1 MVIPRRNV
9 DRSIDDQLEEL
20 RERLLLMSGRAEAMI
35 TVSVR
40 ALVEKNPRL
49 AQETIA
55 TDAEVNRAE
64 MEADE
69 LCLRILSGAVQEMST
84 LRFVALALK
93 MVTDL
98 ERIGDLAVN
107 ICERAMDLKDAPHL
121 RPADDLVALGDLVR
135 TLVHDAFDA
144 FVSGDVEKAQ
154 EVIER
159 DDEVDETYQRIF
171 VDLLGIM
178 QSDAKMIQ
186 PGIHLQSAA
195 KWLERIGDHATNIAE
210 QVIFMVEGHD
220 VRHIGKLPEPS

>member
-1 MVIPRRNV
+1 MVLPPQRDARRSL
-9 DRSIDDQLEEL
+9 DAQLEEL

-40 ALVEKNPRL
+40 ALVEKNAQL

-55 TDAEVNRAE
+55 TDAEINRAE
-64 MEADE
+64 MEVDE
-69 LCLRILSGAVQEMST
+69 LCLAILASQVTELAP
-84 LRFVALALK
+84 LRFVSLALK

-107 ICERAMDLKDAPHL
+107 ICERVIDIRGAPHL
-121 RPADDLVALGDLVR
+121 RPADDIVALGELVR
-135 TLVHDAFDA
+135 ILVHDAFDA

-154 EVIER
+154 DVIER
-159 DDEVDETYQRIF
+159 DDEVDEQYQRVF
-171 VDLLGIM
+171 RDLLSIM
-178 QSDAKMIQ
+178 QADPAMIE

-220 VRHIGKLPEPS
+220 VRHLGKLPD

>member
-9 DRSIDDQLEEL
+9 DRSVDDQLVEL

-49 AQETIA
+49 AQDTIA

-69 LCLRILSGAVQEMST
+69 LCLRILASQVTDLST

-107 ICERAMDLKDAPHL
+107 ICERAVDLKDAPHL
-121 RPADDLVALGDLVR
+121 KAADDLVPLGELVR

-144 FVSGDVEKAQ
+144 FVSSDVELAQ

-171 VDLLGIM
+171 TELLAIM
-178 QSDAKMIQ
+178 QGEPGMIQ

-220 VRHIGKLPEPS
+220 VRHIGKLPD